1 MYLDEDGKEKR
12 QFPREDLLLKVQYP
26 DMDDFLHDCTE
37 NVSRGGTFIFSEKDW
52 NIGDRIKLVLSF
64 PGLLKPVDLMA
75 EVTWKRRDSVKG
87 IGVKFLFDEFPGTRE
102 KLEQLLE
109 AIENKEEAVL
119 ARKYKILVAE
129 DNPFIQ
135 KLLKE
140 GIEGYSSKKFIDS
153 VMFLF
158 LEANSGYEGL
168 NILEEGKVD
177 LIICDLYL
185 PILDG
190 FEMIRRVKSRFP
202 KLPIIAVC
210 AGDEES
216 GRRAIKL
223 GADIFLHK
231 PLVLSRLF
239 STICALLKIKADR

>member
-1 MYLDEDGKEKR
+1 MYLDDKEKR
-12 QFPREDLLLKVQYP
+12 RFHREDLLLKVQYP
-26 DMDDFLHDCTE
+26 DLDDFLHDCTE
-37 NVSRGGTFIFSEKDW
+37 NISRGGTFIFSEKDW
-52 NIGDRIKLVLSF
+52 NVGDRIKIVLSF
-64 PGLLKPVDLMA
+64 PGLLKPVELMA
-75 EVTWKRRDSVKG
+75 EVTWKRKDTVKG
-87 IGVKFLFDEFPGTRE
+87 IGVKFLFEEYPEIKKKLDLMLQALE
-102 KLEQLLE
+102 K
-109 AIENKEEAVL
+109 KEPAVL

-158 LEANSGYEGL
+158 LQAKSGYEGL
-168 NILEEGKVD
+168 NILEEEKID

-190 FEMIRRVKSRFP
+190 FEMIRRVKTSYP
-202 KLPIIAVC
+202 HIPIIAVS

-223 GADIFLHK
+223 GADIFLYK
-231 PLVLSRLF
+231 PLVLTKLF
-239 STICALLKIKADR
+239 STICSLLKLNLDK

>member
-1 MYLDEDGKEKR
+1 MYLDEKDKR
-12 QFPREDLLLKVQYP
+12 RFPREDLLLKVQYP
-26 DMDDFLHDCTE
+26 DLGDFIHDCTE
-37 NVSRGGTFIFSEKDW
+37 NISRGGTFIFSEKDW

-64 PGLLKPVDLMA
+64 PGLLHPVDLMA
-75 EVTWKRRDSVKG
+75 EVTWKRKDSVKG
-87 IGVKFLFDEFPGTRE
+87 IGVKFLFEEYPGTRE
-102 KLEQLLE
+102 KLENILE
-109 AIENKEEAVL
+109 AVQKMESAVL
-119 ARKYKILVAE
+119 AKKYKILVAE

-140 GIEGYSSKKFIDS
+140 GIEGYSSKRFFDS

-158 LEANSGYEGL
+158 LQVQSGYEGL
-168 NILEEGKVD
+168 NILEEGEVD

-190 FEMIRRVKSRFP
+190 FEMIKRVKSRYP
-202 KLPIIAVC
+202 HIPIIAVS

-216 GRRAIKL
+216 GRRAITL
-223 GADIFLHK
+223 GADIFLYK

-239 STICALLKIKADR
+239 GTICALLKL

>member
-1 MYLDEDGKEKR
+1 MDDREKR
-12 QFPREDLLLKVQYP
+12 KFRREDLLLKVQYP
-26 DMDDFLHDCTE
+26 DLDDFVHDCTE
-37 NVSRGGTFIFSEKDW
+37 NVSRGGTFIFSEKEW
-52 NIGDRIKLVLSF
+52 AIGDRIKLVLSF
-64 PGLLKPVDLMA
+64 PGLLQPVDLMA
-75 EVTWKRRDSVKG
+75 EVTWKRRDNVKG
-87 IGVKFLFDEFPGTRE
+87 IGVKFLFNEFPGTRE
-102 KLEQLLE
+102 KLESLLE
-109 AIENKEEAVL
+109 AIQNKETAVL
-119 ARKYKILVAE
+119 ARKYRILVAE

-140 GIEGYSSKKFIDS
+140 GIEGYSSKKFTES

-158 LEANSGYEGL
+158 MEAQNGYEGL
-168 NILEEGKVD
+168 NILEEGNVD

-190 FEMIRRVKSRFP
+190 FEMIKRVKSRYP
-202 KLPIIAVC
+202 SIPIIAVS

-223 GADIFLHK
+223 GADIFLYK

-239 STICALLKIKADR
+239 STICTLLKIRMDE